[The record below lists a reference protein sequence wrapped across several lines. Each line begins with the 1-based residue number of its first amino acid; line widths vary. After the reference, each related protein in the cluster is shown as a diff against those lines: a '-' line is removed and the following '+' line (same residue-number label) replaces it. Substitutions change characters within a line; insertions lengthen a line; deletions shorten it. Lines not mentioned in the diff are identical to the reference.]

1 MADLCRRLDRLEASM
16 VRQHVERQMV
26 KVARMCEAEGIPDS
40 ELPSIRQGLEA
51 YARWTVAHAPLT
63 LELVEAEIQ
72 RAAEKVAAETGL
84 DAAEI
89 IAEAERLVEVYD
101 LGA

>member
-1 MADLCRRLDRLEASM
+1 MLKE
-16 VRQHVERQMV
+16 HVDQLMV
-26 KVARMCEAEGIPDS
+26 KVAALCAAEGIPDS
-40 ELPSIRQGLEA
+40 YLPGIRQGLEA

-63 LELVEAEIQ
+63 LEFVEAEIQ

-84 DAAEI
+84 DPAEI

-101 LGA
+101 LEA